1 MLETPKL
8 LLAML
13 KEADVI
19 SFQAGKYKLQKE
31 PPSREGVV
39 SSTWEIPEHMNKP

>member
-8 LLAML
+8 LLATL

-19 SFQAGKYKLQKE
+19 SFQARKYKLQKE
-31 PPSREGVV
+31 LPSGEGAV